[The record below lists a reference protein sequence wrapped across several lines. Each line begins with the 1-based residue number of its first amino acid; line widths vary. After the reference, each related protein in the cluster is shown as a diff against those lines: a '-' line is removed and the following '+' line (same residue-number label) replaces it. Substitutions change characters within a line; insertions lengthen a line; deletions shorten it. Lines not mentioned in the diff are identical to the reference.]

1 METNGHSTA
10 RVVKAIEAAGD
21 VTLERALV
29 GMVSGRDVHLTM
41 AGAGPVIASGQVS
54 INQGGCGPL
63 MAGGDVSIHQ
73 GGCGPIIA
81 KGDVSIEQGGCQ
93 SVIAAGGATLGRQS
107 FVGMVVSPRV
117 TVEDGAR
124 VLMNVPQAAAFGAA
138 LGAVFAVLSRLA
150 RR

>member
-1 METNGHSTA
+1 METDGQSTPKIL
-10 RVVKAIEAAGD
+10 RTIEAAGD
-21 VTLERALV
+21 VTVERALV
-29 GMVSGRDVHLTM
+29 GVVNGRDVHLTQ
-41 AGAGPVIASGQVS
+41 AGAGPV
-54 INQGGCGPL
+54 
-63 MAGGDVSIHQ
+63 
-73 GGCGPIIA
+73 IA